1 MSKQSEA
8 AKVRKGLYETHMG
21 ISSGPAIKALE
32 AMNRDLSSAAT
43 DPYCIPVQ
51 NNYEKVWENIPP
63 GGFGVVQAN
72 RLAKRLKPLTIV
84 TTKKETTSD

>member
-1 MSKQSEA
+1 MTKQSEA
-8 AKVRKGLYETHMG
+8 TKARKGLYEQHMG

-51 NNYEKVWENIPP
+51 NLYDRVWEHIPP

-72 RLAKRLKPLTIV
+72 RMAKRLKPLTIV
-84 TTKKETTSD
+84 TTEETKSD

>member
-1 MSKQSEA
+1 MTKQSEA
-8 AKVRKGLYETHMG
+8 TKVRKELYEQHMG

-43 DPYCIPVQ
+43 DPYCIPVM
-51 NNYEKVWENIPP
+51 NNYDRVWEHIPP

-72 RLAKRLKPLTIV
+72 RMAKRLKPLTIV
-84 TTKKETTSD
+84 TTEETNSD